1 MPGQSKLLQMRTPK
15 LKMPSPFSLIASS
28 PIFLKGHQYL
38 GTEEKSGEDADR
50 IESLHDVG
58 NRPDA
63 KRKSGRSQF
72 LYKLISLSSF
82 CLIISK

>member
-1 MPGQSKLLQMRTPK
+1 MPGQSKLLQNENPQI
-15 LKMPSPFSLIASS
+15 KMPSSSPLLPLHLFSLE
-28 PIFLKGHQYL
+28 GHQYL

-63 KRKSGRSQF
+63 RKSARSA
-72 LYKLISLSSF
+72 ISLQVYLSSF
-82 CLIISK
+82 LPYYK

>member
-1 MPGQSKLLQMRTPK
+1 
-15 LKMPSPFSLIASS
+15 MPSSSPLLPLHLFSLE
-28 PIFLKGHQYL
+28 GHQYL

-63 KRKSGRSQF
+63 KGSQLDQQF
-72 LYKLISLSSF
+72 LYKLISV
-82 CLIISK
+82 IILPYYK

>member
-1 MPGQSKLLQMRTPK
+1 
-15 LKMPSPFSLIASS
+15 MPSPSPLLPLHLFSLE
-28 PIFLKGHQYL
+28 GHQYL

-63 KRKSGRSQF
+63 KGSQVDQQF
-72 LYKLISLSSF
+72 LYKLISV
-82 CLIISK
+82 IILPYYK

>member
-1 MPGQSKLLQMRTPK
+1 
-15 LKMPSPFSLIASS
+15 MPSPSPLLPLHLFS
-28 PIFLKGHQYL
+28 FEGHQYL

-63 KRKSGRSQF
+63 KEVRWVDQQF
-72 LYKLISLSSF
+72 LQINICHHF
-82 CLIISK
+82 TFIISK